1 VTHKLTHNGLR
12 SVVRAMGYGMKE
24 IRRLYI
30 EEIEEG
36 KGDGFAARHTWQ
48 PIYDLAAEY
57 GTKEEVIRIAKV
69 APYRPFI
76 TRLTPATISRI
87 DAEDTRPPS
96 L

>member
-36 KGDGFAARHTWQ
+36 KGDGFAARQHLNTWQ
-48 PIYDLAAEY
+48 RAAEY

>member
-1 VTHKLTHNGLR
+1 VTDGASQNRAHSPISRDRFSNASLR
-12 SVVRAMGYGMKE
+12 
-24 IRRLYI
+24 L
-30 EEIEEG
+30 
-36 KGDGFAARHTWQ
+36 DGFAARQH
-48 PIYDLAAEY
+48 PEYLAAIYDLAAEY

-69 APYRPFI
+69 ARYRPFI